1 MMFIGSWLSST
12 AHLLKKRGPSC
23 SKLAVP
29 TDINVEKSNII
40 YEIKG
45 HWDGFRMTKNGEN
58 GRTWQTSP

>member
-23 SKLAVP
+23 SKPAVP

-58 GRTWQTSP
+58 GRTW